1 MEEGRGRKWLVERDE
16 NSLRSAPDRK
26 GEGGGLL
33 ASYQNM
39 PEPYSTVLYCESASH
54 FTSTT
59 RVGGNKSEPTLD
71 LQEVKWR

>member
-39 PEPYSTVLYCESASH
+39 PEPYSTVL
-54 FTSTT
+54 
-59 RVGGNKSEPTLD
+59 RVCKPLQFNNPGGRK
-71 LQEVKWR
+71 QI